1 MKYTQINKLTHMKKF
16 YFLLVALVAVVMTS
30 CVNFK
35 TEATVDVKVLKDG
48 KPVPGAVV
56 YKFKDN
62 GLGAGITLY
71 KSNASGN
78 ATADGG
84 GIAHFDLKSP
94 DDLDPSNVAGLEISD
109 EATFFFCTY
118 DAEDVRSSL
127 VTVGVKTGDKKN
139 VELVIEAINDGDE

>member
-1 MKYTQINKLTHMKKF
+1 MYMKKF
-16 YFLLVALVAVVMTS
+16 YFLLAAFVAVTMTS
-30 CVNFK
+30 CVKFK

-48 KPVPGAVV
+48 QPVPGAVV
-56 YKFKDN
+56 FKFKDN

-71 KSNASGN
+71 KSNASGS

-94 DDLDPSNVAGLEISD
+94 DDLDPSDVAGVELND

-118 DAEDVRSSL
+118 NADDVRNSL
-127 VTVGVKTGDKKN
+127 VTVPVSTGDKKN
-139 VELVIEAINDGDE
+139 VELVIEEINDGDE